1 MCVIIVL
8 VIILKILI
16 FCLVLL
22 TLLGGFGMGY
32 KKSEKYKSFF
42 KFGFISLAILIVL
55 ELTLFNFRFYESL
68 FFKEISVDLNKLV
81 IGEGIEKMPDGSLK
95 VVASELNY
103 VQIDNFW
110 DHLNNIYINFEIV
123 NSEEDSEVIYATL
136 GFTDA
141 ASRLPSYPQ
150 ERIFNARKN
159 NSGDIL
165 RYHTSGNTS
174 WIRIY
179 VNTPL
184 EDDTF
189 IVKDLKLNV
198 MVPFK
203 VSLIRPLLIISLIL
217 VIYIFRPKSSLYS
230 SGLFSKEAKKKIK
243 LACMLQI
250 VFMIGVSQ
258 LNIYFAREK
267 FDLHDD
273 KQRLQYQM
281 LTEAFMHGH
290 PYLDEE
296 PSEILKNLKNPYDKR
311 VREEAFK
318 ESEEDFIWDVA
329 FYNNKYYVYF
339 GVAPVILYYLPFY
352 ALTGTHLK
360 TATCINITMVATVI
374 GIFLLLYHLCKKY
387 YPKVSLGVYL
397 AFTLLFVNASGI
409 LYIIG
414 RPDHYSLPI
423 LMAVM
428 FSIYGIFWWLKAKE
442 DNLNSKYLF
451 LGSLCMASVAACRPQ
466 LLLTSFL
473 CLPLFWEDV
482 KKRDLFSFKSLKK
495 TIAFV
500 APYLVIAVL
509 LMWYNYIRF
518 GSPFD
523 FGANYNL
530 TTNDMTRR
538 GFVLG
543 RIPLG
548 LYYYLFVPFQFVLK
562 FPFASRFG
570 VSTNYLGTT
579 IYEAMTGGFIFVN
592 LLTVFGLLIFKF
604 KKKLENKALY
614 KIGLLAVIFSLIIII
629 ADTEMAGI
637 LPRYICDFGFLMY
650 LATAIV
656 IFHLFSKLEGDKKK
670 FLTNLLFGCLIF
682 GLVFNFLLVLNDD
695 VFMRSNLFFYFRKIF
710 EFWV

>member
-1 MCVIIVL
+1 MKLLIFSLVL
-8 VIILKILI
+8 FLILI
-16 FCLVLL
+16 L
-22 TLLGGFGMGY
+22 FGVGY
-32 KKSEKYKSFF
+32 KKSDNYKKFF
-42 KFGFISLAILIVL
+42 KFGFISLCILIAL
-55 ELTLFNFRFYESL
+55 EFTFFNFRFYESL
-68 FFKEISVDLNKLV
+68 FFKEINIDVNNLK
-81 IGEGIEKMPDGSLK
+81 IGTGIEKMPDGSLK

-110 DHLNNIYINFEIV
+110 GHLENIYINFEMV
-123 NSEEDSEVIYATL
+123 NSEENSEVIYATL

-150 ERIFNARKN
+150 DRIFNARKN

-165 RYHTSGNTS
+165 KYHTSGNTS

-179 VNTPL
+179 VNTID
-184 EDDTF
+184 EEDTF

-198 MVPFK
+198 VFPFT
-203 VSLIRPLLIISLIL
+203 VSLIRPLLILSLLLIT
-217 VIYIFRPKSSLYS
+217 YIFRPKSSIYNAD
-230 SGLFSKEAKKKIK
+230 LFSKNAKKKIK
-243 LACMLQI
+243 IACFLQI
-250 VFMIGVSQ
+250 IFMLGVSQ
-258 LNIYFAREK
+258 LNTFFAQEQFK
-267 FDLHDD
+267 DED
-273 KQRLQYQM
+273 KQRMQYQL

-290 PYLDEE
+290 TYLDEE
-296 PSEILKNLKNPYDKR
+296 PSDILKNLKNPYDKR

-318 ESEEDFIWDVA
+318 DTDEDYIWDVA

-352 ALTGTHLK
+352 AITGTHIK

-397 AFTLLFVNASGI
+397 AFTLLFVNACGI

-423 LMAVM
+423 IMAIM
-428 FSIYGIFWWLKAKE
+428 FSIYGLFWWLKAKE

-451 LGSLCMASVAACRPQ
+451 LGSLCMAAVAACRPQ

-473 CLPLFWEDV
+473 CIPIFWEDV
-482 KKRDLFSFKSLKK
+482 KKRDLLSFKSIKK
-495 TIAFV
+495 TLAFM
-500 APYLVIAVL
+500 APYMVIALL

-518 GSPFD
+518 GSPMD

-530 TTNDMTRR
+530 TTNDMTKR

-548 LYYYLFVPFQFVLK
+548 IYYYLFVPFQFVLK
-562 FPFASRFG
+562 FPFAARFG

-592 LLTVFGLLIFKF
+592 LLTIFGLLIFKF
-604 KKKLENKALY
+604 KKKLENKTLY
-614 KIGLLAVIFSLIIII
+614 KLGLLAVIFSLVIIV

-650 LATAIV
+650 FATAIV
-656 IFHLFSKLEGDKKK
+656 IFHLFSKLDSEKKK
-670 FLTNLLFGCLIF
+670 FLTKILFICFIF

-695 VFMRSNLFFYFRKIF
+695 IFMKSNLFFYFRKIF